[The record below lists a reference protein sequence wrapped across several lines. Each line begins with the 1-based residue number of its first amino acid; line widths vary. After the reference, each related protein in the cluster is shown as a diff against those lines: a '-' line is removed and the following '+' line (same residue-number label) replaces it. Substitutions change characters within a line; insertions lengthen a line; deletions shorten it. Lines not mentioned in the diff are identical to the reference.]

1 MGRPYRGDFLPF
13 YRSLIVEKLM
23 ALFLLPI
30 KGTKEKA
37 KHNENAVKDLSP
49 SAEGDQRL
57 CLWIPPGRAG
67 SRSSRFIH
75 LKVRSSPETNIRQKV
90 A

>member
-1 MGRPYRGDFLPF
+1 MRKHEPPAYFLPF
-13 YRSLIVEKLM
+13 YRSLIVENLM

-37 KHNENAVKDLSP
+37 KQKENAVKELSP

-57 CLWIPPGRAG
+57 CLWIPQA
-67 SRSSRFIH
+67 FE
-75 LKVRSSPETNIRQKV
+75 K

>member
-1 MGRPYRGDFLPF
+1 MITKKAGSGSKVGTCFCF
-13 YRSLIVEKLM
+13 YRAFVIKKAS

-37 KHNENAVKDLSP
+37 KQKENAVEGISP

-57 CLWIPPGRAG
+57 CLWIPQA
-67 SRSSRFIH
+67 FE
-75 LKVRSSPETNIRQKV
+75 K